1 MEGLFRYFRKELSP
15 SEIAEVEGWRDANPQ
30 NQTRFEEI
38 RLMHLDL
45 KGLDYYQKLEVPADQ
60 SWEKFNKEHK
70 VAKVR
75 KLTPTTVILR
85 AAASIVV
92 VLSAV
97 FLVYRYQNQPTEVS
111 IADLTAVEAVQ
122 LNDGSDITLNEGASL
137 AYTEPFQNNERRVR
151 LEGNGFFDIARNPE
165 KPFVVE
171 VQDVE
176 VRVLGT
182 QFYINQNAEQID
194 LKVEEGKVLIS
205 YQDHHEIVEAGAAVS
220 VDLTT
225 STVSAAVPDESGLDT
240 FWKSRRLIFNL
251 TSIEEVVEVVNQAYG
266 TTVSVEGATTGCSLT
281 VVFENE
287 SLENVLEIISSTLNY
302 EVVNQQ
308 GVTTL
313 RGDGCE

>member
-45 KGLDYYQKLEVPADQ
+45 KGLDYYQKLEVAADQ
-60 SWEKFNKEHK
+60 SWEKFNQKHE

-75 KLTPTTVILR
+75 KLSPTTVVLR
-85 AAASIVV
+85 VAASIAV

-97 FLVYRYQNQPTEVS
+97 FLVYRYQTQPTEVS

-137 AYTEPFQNNERRVR
+137 SYTEPFQNNERRVR
-151 LEGNGFFDIARNPE
+151 LEGNGYFDIARNPE

-171 VQDVE
+171 VQHVE

-205 YQDHHEIVEAGAAVS
+205 FLDHHEIVEAGAAVS

-225 STVSAAVPDESGLDT
+225 STVSAAVPDKSGLDT
-240 FWKSRRLIFNL
+240 FWKSRRLVFNL

-266 TTVSVEGATTGCSLT
+266 TSVSVEGATEGCSLT
-281 VVFENE
+281 VIFENE
-287 SLENVLEIISSTLNY
+287 SLENVLEVISSTLNY
-302 EVVNQQ
+302 EVVSQQ
-308 GVTTL
+308 GTTTL
-313 RGDGCE
+313 RGNGCE